1 MRTRLLVAAAVTAI
15 VIAGCSTASNA
26 SPAASGAPPSVAP
39 TSGPPSAAA
48 MQKINFVLDWTPNPF
63 QNFVYAADKNGYY
76 KDAGLDVSIAI
87 PDSAIGSL
95 QMIGTKKADI
105 GLSVSTDGIIG
116 HTQGVP
122 VTVVGEVL
130 PGLQEGVMALGDRV
144 KQFSDIKGQQ
154 VGIIQSDY
162 DRICFNR
169 LLAKN
174 SLAPTDVSI
183 VDPGFNLVT
192 PLVTNK
198 LIMTTGAGSGERV
211 IAAETAKKEIKFW
224 DLATGAEV
232 PYSVEKASAEAGLC
246 PRIFIVIL
254 ANTEWLK
261 ANPDTAKAFL
271 AATMKGLKWAIEN
284 EDAAA
289 AIFANLH
296 PESQKDIDKIQWQHL
311 APLFCDPVNA
321 AKGFGYNNLDT
332 WNQVLK
338 MYEDEKLIKS
348 TFPIEELVTND
359 YVPSPPVTSSVCG
372 S

>member
-1 MRTRLLVAAAVTAI
+1 
-15 VIAGCSTASNA
+15 
-26 SPAASGAPPSVAP
+26 
-39 TSGPPSAAA
+39 
-48 MQKINFVLDWTPNPF
+48 
-63 QNFVYAADKNGYY
+63 
-76 KDAGLDVSIAI
+76 
-87 PDSAIGSL
+87 
-95 QMIGTKKADI
+95 
-105 GLSVSTDGIIG
+105 
-116 HTQGVP
+116 
-122 VTVVGEVL
+122 
-130 PGLQEGVMALGDRV
+130 MALGDRV

-183 VDPGFNLVT
+183 VDPGCDLVT

-289 AIFANLH
+289 AIS
-296 PESQKDIDKIQWQHL
+296 PTCIQSPRRTL
-311 APLFCDPVNA
+311 TRSSGNISRRCSA
-321 AKGFGYNNLDT
+321 
-332 WNQVLK
+332 
-338 MYEDEKLIKS
+338 IRS
-348 TFPIEELVTND
+348 TRPRASATTIWTRGTR
-359 YVPSPPVTSSVCG
+359 S
-372 S
+372 